1 MKKSL
6 NKGDFYLNKD
16 AIEFINVK
24 KKFKNNREEVI
35 KGISV
40 CIEKGSFVTILGGS
54 GSGKTTLL
62 KMVNKIFKPTSGEML
77 FFGEN
82 IKNIDT
88 VKHKRKIGYVIQQI
102 GLFPHMTVKENISTV
117 PKILKWDSK
126 KIEER
131 VDYLL
136 DLVNLNPNQFKN
148 RYPSQLS
155 GGQQQRVGLARAMA
169 ADPSVMLMDEPFG
182 AIDAITRTKLQ
193 DEMIEIQKKLNK
205 TILFVTHDIN
215 EAFKLGDKVLII
227 NDGKLEQFDTP
238 VNIIFKPANEYVSSL
253 ISRNL
258 TFQKLNKV
266 VAKDVLIPLKD
277 EDFKQERFINEDEKL
292 YNILDIFI
300 NEELDFITVVD
311 DDKIKLGK
319 ITWNELR
326 IKPNELSKLE

>member
-1 MKKSL
+1 M
-6 NKGDFYLNKD
+6 NKN
-16 AIEFINVK
+16 AIEFIDVK

-35 KGISV
+35 KGISA

-62 KMVNKIFKPTSGEML
+62 KMVNKIFEPTSGEIL
-77 FFGEN
+77 FFGED
-82 IKNIDT
+82 IKSIDT

-126 KIEER
+126 KIDER

-136 DLVNLNPNQFKN
+136 DLVNLNPIHFKH

-155 GGQQQRVGLARAMA
+155 GGQQQRIGLARAMA

-193 DEMIEIQKKLNK
+193 DEMIDIQKKLNK

-227 NDGKLEQFDTP
+227 NDGRLEQLDTP
-238 VNIIFKPANEYVSSL
+238 LNIIFKPANKYVSNL
-253 ISRNL
+253 ISKDL
-258 TFQKLNKV
+258 TFQKLNAI
-266 VAKDVLIPLKD
+266 VASDVLIPLEDEDLKQEEFINKD
-277 EDFKQERFINEDEKL
+277 EKI

-300 NEELDFITVVD
+300 NEDLEFITVVD
-311 DDKIKLGK
+311 DDKTKLGK

-326 IKPNELSKLE
+326 IKPKELSKLK